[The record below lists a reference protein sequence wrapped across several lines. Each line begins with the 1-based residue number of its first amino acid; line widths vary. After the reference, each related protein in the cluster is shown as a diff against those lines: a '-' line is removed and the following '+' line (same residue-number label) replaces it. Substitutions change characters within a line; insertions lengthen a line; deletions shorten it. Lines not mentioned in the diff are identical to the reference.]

1 MIKKKSSKVIES
13 IESFKKAMG
22 LTVETKGEELKLKDN
37 LQPVVSYNLSQV
49 IDSHVNNAKK
59 VNDAMKPAIKARDEF
74 IETNATE
81 KARTAFKVPSTKDG
95 KAMGLAESVG
105 IKLKES
111 VYDSS
116 DFLGTI
122 KIGDEK
128 FYVTGEKTHT
138 KNYHYED
145 VAIEAD
151 TKKSVSFSTV
161 GFGRYRWLNRPWQK
175 YDYDSALTNAMI
187 DWKPELKTEITKITS
202 SASSAKTALVELAKL
217 LGGELKESLENKQEA
232 LKEDKSE
239 DSKVKEYKE
248 EVKHV
253 LDNFKEAYEE
263 LKEKLFFGEYDA
275 NEFITGKET
284 LELMDMSFAPQSLD
298 ELLIGDW
305 VDSVE
310 DSLDKWEPGKVVEG
324 VETRKKI
331 ISGKNKKNLTEDF
344 YFGIEDQIFHE
355 VFPTS
360 YNDKFKSIVIDLLER
375 MNLKN
380 IEERVKKEKLDKV
393 ALSDE
398 IEETVQKAMDEG
410 LIYTE
415 DQWVCM
421 DHYQNPEEAN
431 FEEMWEALYSDL
443 VMGVEDWVESL
454 ELEKEEK

>member
-13 IESFKKAMG
+13 IESFKKAMD

-111 VYDSS
+111 VHDSS

-122 KIGDEK
+122 KIGNEK

-145 VAIEAD
+145 VAIE
-151 TKKSVSFSTV
+151 KSVGFSIV
-161 GFGRYRWLNRPWQK
+161 GFGRYRWLNRPWQR

-202 SASSAKTALVELAKL
+202 SASSAETALVELAKL
-217 LGGELKESLENKQEA
+217 LGGELEESLENKQEA

-331 ISGKNKKNLTEDF
+331 ISGKDKEKLTEDF

-355 VFPTS
+355 VFPTA

-375 MNLKN
+375 MDLKN
-380 IEERVKKEKLDKV
+380 IEERVKKERLDKV

-398 IEETVQKAMDEG
+398 IEEKVQKAMDEG

-431 FEEMWEALYSDL
+431 FEEMWEVLYSDL
-443 VMGVEDWVESL
+443 VRGVEDWVDSL

>member
-13 IESFKKAMG
+13 IESFKKAMD

-37 LQPVVSYNLSQV
+37 LQPVVSYNLSRV

-111 VYDSS
+111 VLDSR

-122 KIGDEK
+122 KIGDKK

-145 VAIEAD
+145 VAVE
-151 TKKSVSFSTV
+151 THTGKYV
-161 GFGRYRWLNRPWQK
+161 GFGRYRWLNRPWQR

-202 SASSAKTALVELAKL
+202 SASSAETALVELAKL
-217 LGGELKESLENKQEA
+217 LGGELEESLENKQEA

-331 ISGKNKKNLTEDF
+331 ISGKNKEKLTEDL

-375 MNLKN
+375 MDLKN
-380 IEERVKKEKLDKV
+380 IEERVKEEKLDKV

-398 IEETVQKAMDEG
+398 IEEKVRKAMDDG
-410 LIYTE
+410 LIYAE

-443 VMGVEDWVESL
+443 VRGVEDWVESL

>member
-13 IESFKKAMG
+13 IESFKKAMD

-59 VNDAMKPAIKARDEF
+59 VNDAMKPAIEARDEF

-81 KARTAFKVPSTKDG
+81 KARTSFKVPSTKDG

-105 IKLKES
+105 MKLKES
-111 VYDSS
+111 VFDSR

-145 VAIEAD
+145 VAIETRAE
-151 TKKSVSFSTV
+151 KSVGFSTV
-161 GFGRYRWLNRPWQK
+161 GFGRYRWLNRPWQR

-187 DWKPELKTEITKITS
+187 DWKPESKTEITKITS
-202 SASSAKTALVELAKL
+202 SVPSAEAALVELAKL
-217 LGGELKESLENKQEA
+217 FGGELEESLENKQET

-248 EVKHV
+248 EVKRV

-298 ELLIGDW
+298 ELLISDW

-310 DSLDKWEPGKVVEG
+310 DSLDKWEPGKFVEG
-324 VETRKKI
+324 IETRKKI
-331 ISGKNKKNLTEDF
+331 ISGKNKEKLTEDL
-344 YFGIEDQIFHE
+344 YFGIEDRIFHE
-355 VFPTS
+355 VFPTA

-375 MNLKN
+375 MDLKR

-398 IEETVQKAMDEG
+398 IEEKVKKAMDDG

-431 FEEMWEALYSDL
+431 FEEMWEVLYSDL
-443 VMGVEDWVESL
+443 VRGVEDWVDSV